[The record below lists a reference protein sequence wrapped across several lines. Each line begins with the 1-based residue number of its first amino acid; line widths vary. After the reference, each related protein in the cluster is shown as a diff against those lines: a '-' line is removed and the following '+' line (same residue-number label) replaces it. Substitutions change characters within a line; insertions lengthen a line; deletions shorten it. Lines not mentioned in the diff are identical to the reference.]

1 VDHRVQRPPTA
12 AVLAAGGGL
21 VGCVLALLVAPHGI
35 ASTVSDVAQAAS
47 AGSAAWTMAGRA
59 RRRPPG
65 RRRAATLLI
74 SLACFCWCAGQV
86 YWTWATFHGQAVPF
100 PSAADVGYLG
110 FSVLACAGLVTQPAG
125 DGGAAPWQRLLDGV
139 MTSGAVGLISWLTAL
154 GAVLSADSESVT
166 AQLLLVAYPLTD
178 VVLVVLTLRLLIRT
192 SADRGTLRLLGAG
205 LVALGVGD
213 SMFTYVQAK
222 GIYDGGLTDLGW
234 IAGFLLVA
242 LAGTCR
248 TADAELDPALPE
260 DHQPTASASFLPYL
274 PVVVVGGVLAVE
286 AMHGHTLTPA
296 EQLVACLIILSLLG
310 RQYLTLRD
318 NARLT
323 ADLLAREE
331 QLRHQAFH
339 DPLTGLANRSLFRNR
354 LDHALT
360 RQGRDLDS
368 ITVVFIDLDDFKVV
382 NDTYGHLVGDRL
394 LVEIAGRLLHSVR
407 PGDTVARL
415 GGDEFAVL
423 IEDGGLPGERAATI
437 EAALHR
443 PFRLD
448 AVTRLEVGASVGV
461 YSHGPDD
468 PALLADEVLQRSDAA
483 MYSVK
488 RAGKARAD
496 AV

>member
-1 VDHRVQRPPTA
+1 V
-12 AVLAAGGGL
+12 AAG
-21 VGCVLALLVAPHGI
+21 VAVAGCVVVLLFAPHGI
-35 ASTVSDVAQAAS
+35 AATTSDVAQAIS
-47 AGSAAWTMAGRA
+47 AGAAGTTMTTRA
-59 RRRPPG
+59 RHRPRG
-65 RRRAATLLI
+65 RRRAATLLVG
-74 SLACFCWCAGQV
+74 LACFSWCVGQV

-100 PSAADVGYLG
+100 PSAADGGYLG
-110 FSVLACAGLVTQPAG
+110 FSLLACAGLVAQPSG
-125 DGGAAPWQRLLDGV
+125 DGATAPWQRLLDGV
-139 MTSGAVGLISWLTAL
+139 MTSGAVGLISWLTTL
-154 GAVLSADSESVT
+154 GAVVDADDESVV
-166 AQLLLVAYPLTD
+166 AHLLLLAYPLFD
-178 VVLVVLTLRLLIRT
+178 VLLVVLTLRLLGRR
-192 SADRGTLRLLGAG
+192 SDDRGTLRLISAG

-234 IAGFLLVA
+234 IVGFTLVA

-248 TADAELDPALPE
+248 AAEPAAGPVSAE
-260 DHQPTASASFLPYL
+260 SDTPRASASFLPYV

-286 AMHGHTLTPA
+286 ALHGHTLTPG
-296 EQLVACLIILSLLG
+296 EQLIGSLIVLSLLA

-323 ADLLAREE
+323 ADLLVRED

-339 DPLTGLANRSLFRNR
+339 DPLTGLANRSLFRDR
-354 LDHALT
+354 LDHALA
-360 RQGRDLDS
+360 RQGRELDS

-382 NDTYGHLVGDRL
+382 NDTHGHSAGDQL
-394 LVEIAGRLLHSVR
+394 LVEIAERLLHSVR

-423 IEDGGLPGERAATI
+423 IEDGGLPGERAATV
-437 EAALHR
+437 EAAVHR
-443 PFRLD
+443 PFGLD
-448 AVTRLEVGASVGV
+448 DGTLLEVRASIGV

-468 PALLADEVLQRSDAA
+468 AALLADEVLARSDAA

-496 AV
+496 AR